1 MGSTVVRSACGI
13 TMRRSILPKR
23 ETQGARGLDL
33 PHADGVDAAH
43 EVLRAERRG
52 HQDDREDHAR
62 ARMYGSTRLRLGSA
76 YTMMMSS
83 DTPGMLRNTC
93 T

>member
-1 MGSTVVRSACGI
+1 MVLMPLMKFSEPNAEATKM
-13 TMRRSILPKR
+13 TMRITHVR
-23 ETQGARGLDL
+23 
-33 PHADGVDAAH
+33 
-43 EVLRAERRG
+43 
-52 HQDDREDHAR
+52 
-62 ARMYGSTRLRLGSA
+62 YGSTRLRLGSA